1 MCIFFNFIEKL
12 WFITSWIDETMKYLL
27 LKSKLSTILCWFVG
41 KVMQQGNS
49 AKSEMKVI
57 LCSYPDTRYYAQA
70 IRWNV
75 AKGIKSRIV
84 FLIFIFLGQGA
95 ESYRP

>member
-1 MCIFFNFIEKL
+1 MGIFFNIIEKL
-12 WFITSWIDETMKYLL
+12 WFITSWIDEAIKYLT

-41 KVMQQGNS
+41 KIMQRGNS
-49 AKSEMKVI
+49 AERLEMKVI

-84 FLIFIFLGQGA
+84 FLIFIFLG
-95 ESYRP
+95 ENEKKN